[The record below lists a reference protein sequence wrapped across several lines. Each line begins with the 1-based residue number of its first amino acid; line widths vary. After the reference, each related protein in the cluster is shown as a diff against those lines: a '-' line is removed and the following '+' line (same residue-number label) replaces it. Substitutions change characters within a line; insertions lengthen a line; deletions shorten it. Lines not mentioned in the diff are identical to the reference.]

1 MSADLT
7 TAEQA
12 HVRAAAR
19 FLRSRM
25 GGWKN
30 AAKALR
36 VSPSTV
42 RQGASPTLALRI
54 ARLVGVGV
62 DDVLGGKYPPAGVC
76 PHCGNP
82 ASTTERDLV

>member
-1 MSADLT
+1 MPILYY
-7 TAEQA
+7 
-12 HVRAAAR
+12 RA
-19 FLRSRM
+19 
-25 GGWKN
+25 
-30 AAKALR
+30 
-36 VSPSTV
+36 